1 MEVQTAIEKNG
12 MTTIINFLQS
22 HFAFVVLAIGIF
34 FVLLYRPPT
43 NISGLMDL
51 IERHFG
57 DALGL
62 YILHLGILLV
72 ILGVFYPQAATAVQR
87 IGESLIM
94 ASMIALKL
102 KTVPGAGNG
111 DNGGPSDKVTTQTE
125 TTRVTVGSPP
135 IGNGL

>member
-1 MEVQTAIEKNG
+1 
-12 MTTIINFLQS
+12 MTTILNFLQS
-22 HFAFVVLAIGIF
+22 HFAFVVLAIAIA
-34 FVLLYRPPT
+34 FVLLYKPPAKASDV
-43 NISGLMDL
+43 IGLL
-51 IERHFG
+51 ERHFG
-57 DALGL
+57 DVLGL
-62 YILHLGILLV
+62 YILHLGIFLV

-111 DNGGPSDKVTTQTE
+111 NGGPVEKVTTQTE

>member
-1 MEVQTAIEKNG
+1 
-12 MTTIINFLQS
+12 MTTILTFLHS
-22 HFAFVVLAIGIF
+22 HFAFVVLAVAII
-34 FVLLYRPPT
+34 FVLLYKPPSEL
-43 NISGLMDL
+43 SGLMGL

-57 DALGL
+57 DTLGL
-62 YILHLGILLV
+62 YILHLGIMLV

-111 DNGGPSDKVTTQTE
+111 NGGPVEKVTTQTE